1 MARKK
6 SYYSIDEI
14 TNHLYTFGNE
24 WMLQNGTEYIGLYH
38 TYSTGETYTLAVWD
52 ETLSMELLPYQN
64 ITESVFIYKQI
75 SNVTTSYR
83 SFTPIIPVINKAAIT
98 NGYFYRYI
106 VKKNNEQR
114 FYEVASKDFDDWTT
128 KKIDNSLYTMI
139 KLKWIIKG
147 NLQDDIVAGILIPSV
162 SKRNALSI
170 KIAENVMLN
179 LSLYLTNLTEF
190 FINSNYI
197 VTPDINGLI

>member
-1 MARKK
+1 
-6 SYYSIDEI
+6 
-14 TNHLYTFGNE
+14 
-24 WMLQNGTEYIGLYH
+24 
-38 TYSTGETYTLAVWD
+38 
-52 ETLSMELLPYQN
+52 
-64 ITESVFIYKQI
+64 
-75 SNVTTSYR
+75 
-83 SFTPIIPVINKAAIT
+83 
-98 NGYFYRYI
+98 
-106 VKKNNEQR
+106 
-114 FYEVASKDFDDWTT
+114 
-128 KKIDNSLYTMI
+128 MI

-170 KIAENVMLN
+170 KIAENVMPN